1 MFAGRF
7 DLAFERDASGR
18 LLPLIIAVMVYLA
31 ALALAGGLSLH
42 GAIARWTQG
51 LSGSLTVQVAVPE
64 DRLADAAA
72 RETAQDT
79 RQAAAVATLKATPGI
94 GAVQPL
100 SRDAVAAMLEPWL
113 GSGAD
118 MPDLPLPRLIDVTL
132 DAGQPLDIDALR
144 AELETAVPGT
154 VVDDHGIWRD
164 RLLAIARSVR
174 AVALLVVGL
183 TAGAAVIAVVFAT
196 RTGLLVHRDSI
207 EVLHLIGA
215 HDSYVAGQFQAHAV
229 RFGLLGGAIGI
240 ALAVLTLLG
249 LGSVAGDLDDTLL
262 PRLSLSVGDWVAL
275 VAVPLAAAGI
285 AMLTARLTV
294 LRILSRMP

>member
-1 MFAGRF
+1 MLAGRF

-31 ALALAGGLSLH
+31 VLALAGGLSLH

-64 DRLADAAA
+64 DGLGDAAA
-72 RETAQDT
+72 REATLDA
-79 RQAAAVATLKATPGI
+79 RQAAAVTILQATPGI
-94 GAVQPL
+94 AAVEPL
-100 SRDAVAAMLEPWL
+100 SRTDVAAMLEPWL

-118 MPDLPLPRLIDVTL
+118 MPDLPLPRLIDVSL
-132 DAGQPLDIDALR
+132 DAAAPLDIDALR
-144 AELETAVPGT
+144 AELQTAAPGT
-154 VVDDHGIWRD
+154 TVDDHGVWRD

-183 TAGAAVIAVVFAT
+183 TAAAAVIAVVFAT

-240 ALAVLTLLG
+240 VLAVLTLLG
-249 LGSVAGDLDDTLL
+249 LGSVAGDLDETLL
-262 PRLSLSVGDWVAL
+262 PRLSLGVGDWVAL

-294 LRILSRMP
+294 LRILSRLP